1 MQQILNEGN
10 NIGDW
15 ELKEIT
21 NLNPVY
27 IEAEKLLES
36 GYKMYNTKQF
46 VEAFVLFMRFTKFY
60 DIVCRNKELIISN
73 KRHLN
78 LKRNFTKIIPILE
91 QIKPQ
96 LIEKYERKVQFP
108 VTPKAIV
115 KPVINDIDKSVLVMD
130 LESRWQQLVPK
141 PRPKPIPKPQNTK
154 PEAKTTTKPKAKT
167 TDDINIANTVNKVTD
182 DSLSKKYVDNS
193 GNPLDALSILRI
205 HLKEINR
212 DVEDVPG
219 DNNCQFHAVADQL
232 EKIGMNGWDHIK
244 LRKKAVSWLSNN
256 EKRPMDDGKLGEQTT
271 LITAVGIT
279 DWKSYT
285 DEMSKVDITWG
296 DEATL
301 LALSVLFKI
310 EIVVVSSLPGNYI
323 HSVKPP
329 EFWNVDIQNKIYLG
343 HYHEFHYVSTK

>member
-1 MQQILNEGN
+1 MKEIILVIGN
-10 NIGDW
+10 
-15 ELKEIT
+15 LKEIT
-21 NLNPVY
+21 NLNYVY

-36 GYKMYNTKQF
+36 GYKMYNTNQL

-60 DIVCRNKELIISN
+60 DIVCRNNHLIISN

-78 LKRNFTKIIPILE
+78 LKRNFTKIVPILE

-108 VTPKAIV
+108 VPPKAIV
-115 KPVINDIDKSVLVMD
+115 KQTTNDIDKSMLVMD

-141 PRPKPIPKPQNTK
+141 QRPKLLKVNTNTK
-154 PEAKTTTKPKAKT
+154 PKAKTNTNTNTKPKAKT
-167 TDDINIANTVNKVTD
+167 TDDINTVTN
-182 DSLSKKYVDNS
+182 DSLTKKYVDNS
-193 GNPLDALSILRI
+193 GNPLDALCILRI

-244 LRKKAVSWLSNN
+244 LRKKAVSWLINN

-279 DWKSYT
+279 DWKLYT
-285 DEMSKVDITWG
+285 DEMLKVDITWG

-329 EFWNVDIQNKIYLG
+329 EFWNVDIANKIYLG